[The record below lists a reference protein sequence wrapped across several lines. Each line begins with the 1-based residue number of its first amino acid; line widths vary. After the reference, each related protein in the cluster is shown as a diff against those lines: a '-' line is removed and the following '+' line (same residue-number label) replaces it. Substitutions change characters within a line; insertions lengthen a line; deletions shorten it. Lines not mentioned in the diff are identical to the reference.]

1 MQETP
6 EVDPTPFL
14 GFADPISSVLHL
26 GGAAAFA
33 MLGVGLLLRAHGNR
47 LRVAAIAVYVT
58 GVVFALAISGVF
70 HLVPRNTDAR
80 EVMNI
85 VDHAG
90 IFFLIAAS
98 YTPIHIIEFKGLMR
112 WGILAFVWGAAISGI
127 VLKSVF
133 FSTIPEWIGLMLY
146 LVLGWA
152 GLISATALYR
162 AVGLKPLL
170 PLIAGA
176 LAYTLGAV
184 LEYLRVPILVSGVF
198 GPHEIFHVFVL
209 VGVAMHWVYIRRIT
223 IYAPIT
229 DLYQSR

>member
-1 MQETP
+1 MLETP
-6 EVDPTPFL
+6 EVDPSPFL
-14 GFADPISSVLHL
+14 GFADPVSSVLHL
-26 GGAAAFA
+26 GGAAVFA
-33 MLGVGLLLRAHGNR
+33 ALGIGLLLRARGNR

-58 GVVFALAISGVF
+58 GVVFALAMSGVF
-70 HLVPRNTDAR
+70 HLVTRNTDAR

-85 VDHAG
+85 IDHAG

-98 YTPIHIIEFKGLMR
+98 YTPIHIIEFKGFLR
-112 WGILAFVWGAAISGI
+112 WGILAFVWAAAIAGI

-146 LVLGWA
+146 LGLGWA

-162 AVGLKPLL
+162 AVGLRPLL

-184 LEYLRVPILVSGVF
+184 LEYARVPTLVAGVF
-198 GPHEIFHVFVL
+198 GPHEIFHVMVL
-209 VGVAMHWVYIRRIT
+209 VGVGMHWIYIRRIT